1 MRYRYKYTGNEIVNI
16 PYLGTFE
23 PGKEYKVEQP
33 INHPD
38 FEEVKEK
45 KNKTKEI

>member
-1 MRYRYKYTGNEIVNI
+1 MTYRYFYKGTETVHI

-23 PGKEYKVEQP
+23 PNKEYEVSEP

-38 FEEVKEK
+38 FEEVKKDQKKEK
-45 KNKTKEI
+45 